1 MYFLQWQDDAARAG
15 AQLFAAARR
24 NGWFESPVFWSIVGI
39 AIVIGGLFLLVRYA
53 ADWENERK
61 H

>member
-1 MYFLQWQDDAARAG
+1 MYFLQWQDDATRAG